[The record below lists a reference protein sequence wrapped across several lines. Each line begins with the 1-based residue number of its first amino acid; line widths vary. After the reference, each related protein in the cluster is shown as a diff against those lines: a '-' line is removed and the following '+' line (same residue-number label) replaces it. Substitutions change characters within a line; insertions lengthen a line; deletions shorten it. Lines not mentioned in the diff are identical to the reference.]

1 MDRVKTSGLDFPEAS
16 MLKRHLSAVNDWI
29 GKAQP
34 ALAGSVPLR
43 DLEKLLREADKL
55 AIDPGPKQLELQAK
69 MDKALAWL
77 KKLRKAVPKQR
88 SRRRN
93 ATDAE
98 TEQVRL
104 TQPAMNLQFWMREAC
119 LVYPLLTNFAE
130 YFNDM
135 CISESFIVSV
145 ALVK

>member
-29 GKAQP
+29 GKAQS
-34 ALAGSVPLR
+34 ALAGSVPLQ
-43 DLEKLLREADKL
+43 DLEKHLREADNL
-55 AIDPGPKQLELQAK
+55 ANDPGPKQLELQAK

-77 KKLRKAVPKQR
+77 EKLRKAVPKQR

-119 LVYPLLTNFAE
+119 PVYPFLTNFAE

>member
-1 MDRVKTSGLDFPEAS
+1 MDGVKVSGLDFPEAS
-16 MLKRHLSAVNDWI
+16 MLKHHLSAVNDWI
-29 GKAQP
+29 GKAQS

-43 DLEKLLREADKL
+43 DLEKLLREANKL
-55 AIDPGPKQLELQAK
+55 AVDPGPNQLELQAK
-69 MDKALAWL
+69 RDKALAWL
-77 KKLRKAVPKQR
+77 KKVRKAVPTQR
-88 SRRRN
+88 SKRRN

-98 TEQVRL
+98 TEKVRL
-104 TQPAMNLQFWMREAC
+104 TQPAMNLQFWMREAS
-119 LVYPLLTNFAE
+119 LVYPLLANFAE